1 MSMPEVPRRIV
12 VWRHGRTAW
21 NNDRRFQGTSDQPL
35 DEAGMAQAD
44 SAARDLERLGPTVLV
59 TSDAT
64 RASQTAAP
72 LASRLGLAPVLD
84 PRLREADLGAWEGL
98 TRAQVAERFPREY
111 ASWRQGLDV
120 RRGGGGET
128 YVEVARRAEAALAD
142 ALASLEPGQTLVAVT
157 HGGTARAAIGRSLD
171 LDPGSWCRLGT
182 LGHGR
187 WAVLEEES
195 FGWRLAE
202 HNTRPRRR

>member
-1 MSMPEVPRRIV
+1 VSGPEVPRRIV

-21 NNDRRFQGTSDQPL
+21 NNERRFQGGSDQPL
-35 DEAGMAQAD
+35 DETGVAQAD
-44 SAARDLERLGPTVLV
+44 SAARDLERFDPAALV
-59 TSDAT
+59 TSDSL

-72 LASRLGLAPVLD
+72 LASRCGLAPVLD

-98 TRAQVAERFPREY
+98 TRAQVGERFPQEY
-111 ASWRQGLDV
+111 TSWRQGLDV
-120 RRGGGGET
+120 RRGGGET
-128 YVEVARRAEAALAD
+128 YLEVARRAEAALTE
-142 ALASLEPGQTLVAVT
+142 ALMALEPGQTLVAVT

-171 LDPGSWCRLGT
+171 LDPASWCRLGT

-202 HNTRPRRR
+202 HNVRPRRR